1 MMTTD
6 GATPSFHVDGVMDK
20 CIQVALDAGV
30 DPIDAYLMASF
41 NVAKYYNL
49 SNLHGVIA
57 TGRFANLNF
66 LKDEQSP
73 VPLSVFIQRSMV
85 EKRATKSAR
94 HLSQLTGHHMPDFNL
109 II

>member
-30 DPIDAYLMASF
+30 NPIDAYLMASF

-49 SNLHGVIA
+49 L
-57 TGRFANLNF
+57 
-66 LKDEQSP
+66 QSSWSHCNRTNGEFK
-73 VPLSVFIQRSMV
+73 LFR
-85 EKRATKSAR
+85 R
-94 HLSQLTGHHMPDFNL
+94 
-109 II
+109 